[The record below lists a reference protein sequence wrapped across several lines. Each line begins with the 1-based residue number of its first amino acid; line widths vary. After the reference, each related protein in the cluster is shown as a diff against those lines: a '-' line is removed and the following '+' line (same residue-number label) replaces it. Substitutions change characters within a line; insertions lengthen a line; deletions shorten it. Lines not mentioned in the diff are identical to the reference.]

1 MRALSL
7 VAQRDAPRYA
17 ERDLAASDPNP
28 APASERR
35 PSSLKSEP
43 LALLVQAAQ
52 AGDRAALETLSE
64 KLLPDV
70 LRAVRALM
78 GKDHPDSDDLVQE
91 VLVAVLEALPS
102 FRGESTLLHFA
113 IRIAVRRTTRAR
125 RRSRTI
131 FGWLERLALG
141 ERALAATPASP
152 HKLTLAER
160 RRALL
165 RSLLAELPEAQAETL
180 VLRAAL
186 GHSIAEVAEITASPI
201 NTVRSRLRLAK
212 EALRRRIERN
222 LARSDLFEDEP

>member
-1 MRALSL
+1 MAH
-7 VAQRDAPRYA
+7 RDAPRYA
-17 ERDLAASDPNP
+17 ERVSAVPFDPDP
-28 APASERR
+28 APASESR
-35 PSSLKSEP
+35 PSRVSSEAE
-43 LALLVQAAQ
+43 ALLVQAAR

-64 KLLPDV
+64 RLLPDL

-78 GKDHPDSDDLVQE
+78 GKDHPDNDDLVQE

-125 RRSRTI
+125 RRSR
-131 FGWLERLALG
+131 FVLGWLERLYLG
-141 ERALAATPASP
+141 ERALAPTPASP
-152 HKLTLAER
+152 HKLTVADR

-165 RSLLAELPEAQAETL
+165 RALLADLPEVQAETFL
-180 VLRAAL
+180 LRAAL
-186 GHSIAEVAEITASPI
+186 GHSIAEVAAITASPI

-222 LARSDLFEDEP
+222 RTHADLLEGDP

>member
-1 MRALSL
+1 MAH
-7 VAQRDAPRYA
+7 RDAPRYSV
-17 ERDLAASDPNP
+17 RVLAVASEPDPDP
-28 APASERR
+28 APASESR
-35 PSSLKSEP
+35 PSRVSSETE
-43 LALLVQAAQ
+43 ALLVQAAR

-64 KLLPDV
+64 RLLPDL

-78 GKDHPDSDDLVQE
+78 GKDHPDNDDLVQE

-125 RRSRTI
+125 RRSR
-131 FGWLERLALG
+131 FVLGWLERLYLG

-152 HKLTLAER
+152 HKLTVADR

-165 RSLLAELPEAQAETL
+165 RALLADLPEVQAETFL
-180 VLRAAL
+180 LRAAL
-186 GHSIAEVAEITASPI
+186 GHSVAEVAAITASPI

-222 LARSDLFEDEP
+222 RTHADLLEGDP